1 MSERRGNTMKKHY
14 PRTRPL
20 HLPMFAVIV
29 AAAVLLASG
38 CATTGGAGK
47 PGKYS
52 TPFGTWVNTE
62 YSSLPKRAAK
72 IVYHDDGI
80 WEAYKCSWSTSP
92 CYCGTISIWKQ
103 WSGKNGSRFYQVTTN
118 QQGIQCFVYELW
130 RLNKAGTKLEGVW
143 KVGEAPSEL
152 DTADQT
158 YTVYYRQDGSLRPDV
173 SGPDRL
179 DGSQVTP
186 RSPVS
191 SL

>member
-72 IVYHDDGI
+72 IV
-80 WEAYKCSWSTSP
+80 